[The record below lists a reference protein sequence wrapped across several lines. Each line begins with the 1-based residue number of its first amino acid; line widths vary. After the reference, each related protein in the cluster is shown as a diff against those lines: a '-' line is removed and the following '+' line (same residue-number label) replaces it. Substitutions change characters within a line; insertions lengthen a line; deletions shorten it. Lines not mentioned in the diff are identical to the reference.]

1 MTMRHWITSFRL
13 VDDLLSLMR
22 SRRIAKVAMIAS
34 FVRLAVTFALAVA
47 LPAPAAAQVPQI
59 TVDLQ
64 LVLAVDAS
72 GSVNQYRFDL
82 QRDGYVAAFR
92 HPQVISAIASGP
104 NGAIAVTV
112 MQWTG
117 PMQQVQ
123 VVPWTRI
130 GGAQAADAFAA
141 AMAEAPRKLFGGGTS
156 ISGAIDTGVVLIA
169 QAPFRGLRRVIDVSG
184 DGANNRG
191 RPAAEA
197 RDEAV
202 AAGIVINGLPIVAI
216 EPDLDHYYETNVI
229 GGPGSFVIGAQSYE
243 HFADAVRRKVILEIA
258 GSSAARIM
266 ARATLPERRSG
277 TEGVH

>member
-13 VDDLLSLMR
+13 VDDSLSLKP
-22 SRRIAKVAMIAS
+22 SRRIGKVAMVAS
-34 FVRLAVTFALAVA
+34 ALRLVLALALGA
-47 LPAPAAAQVPQI
+47 GLAAPAAGQRAQEV
-59 TVDLQ
+59 VDLQ

-72 GSVNQYRFDL
+72 GSVNQYRFEL

-92 HPQVISAIASGP
+92 HPQVITAITSGP

-141 AMAEAPRKLFGGGTS
+141 AVAEAPRKLFGGGTS
-156 ISGAIDTGVVLIA
+156 ISGAIDTGLALIA

-216 EPDLDHYYETNVI
+216 EPDLDQYYERNVI
-229 GGPGSFVIGAQSYE
+229 GGAGSFMISAQSYE
-243 HFADAVRRKVILEIA
+243 HFADAVRRKLILEIA
-258 GSSAARIM
+258 GRNALRIL
-266 ARATLPERRSG
+266 AHASLP
-277 TEGVH
+277 